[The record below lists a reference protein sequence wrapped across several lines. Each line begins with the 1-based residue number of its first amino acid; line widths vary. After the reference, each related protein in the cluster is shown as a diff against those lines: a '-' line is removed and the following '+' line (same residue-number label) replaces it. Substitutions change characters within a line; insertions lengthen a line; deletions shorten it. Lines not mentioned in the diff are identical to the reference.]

1 MNDNSKLTRK
11 ERERLQR
18 RQEILSSATKLFA
31 EKGYTNTTLED
42 IAIRSEFGIGTIYN
56 YFANKEEIFRC
67 IVDISI
73 DDHVDIVLRVNQ
85 EAQSAVD
92 FLSRLTRE
100 FYRYCLNNKDEFLMF
115 VQFAVN
121 NMNTIYENK
130 AGGKYDRR
138 EAEIRSIFHSRVTE
152 GIKNR
157 EIRDINAGHLQ
168 DVYYNLVFPYI
179 TFLIKTGQLNEGS
192 MDELVSF
199 ILDLLFNGIKPG

>member
-179 TFLIKTGQLNEGS
+179 TFLIKTRQLNEGS